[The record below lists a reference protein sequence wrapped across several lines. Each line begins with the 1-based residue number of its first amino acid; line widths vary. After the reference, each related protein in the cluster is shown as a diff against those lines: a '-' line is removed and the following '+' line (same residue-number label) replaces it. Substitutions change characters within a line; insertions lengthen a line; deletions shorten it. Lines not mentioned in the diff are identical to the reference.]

1 MTRALSGPRAAGGT
15 WIAALAG
22 AAILPLLITTPYYLS
37 TAITCLIFIG
47 LAVAFDLVV
56 GRIGALSLAQPV
68 FLGFGA
74 YAAAI
79 LSSRYHAPLA
89 LEVVI
94 SIVGAVGVALA
105 IGIPSFRLS
114 LHAFAIGTLGLA
126 ISAQLV
132 AQNWVPVTGGP
143 LCVTRILPIQL
154 GPIVVEDLIGQY
166 YVILAIAAL
175 SVLTVWWLA
184 RTRLGLAFTAVRDD
198 PVLADARGLNPTYLR
213 LVAFSIS
220 AVLSALVGLFVA
232 HFQTVVCPDSMG
244 FAYTVSLLIMVFIGG
259 RGSLRGVVSAAVIF
273 TALPQVLRL
282 ADEWRLAIFGL
293 ILLLT
298 VTTFPDGLEH
308 AYRSLGRLLTG
319 GSRRAAPAAAE
330 VRGASEG
337 GHLR

>member
-1 MTRALSGPRAAGGT
+1 MTRALSGPRAAGGA
-15 WIAALAG
+15 WVAALAV
-22 AAILPLLITTPYYLS
+22 AAALPLVITTPYYIS
-37 TAITCLIFIG
+37 TAITCLTFIG

-68 FLGFGA
+68 FFGFGA

-89 LEVVI
+89 LEVLV
-94 SIVGAVGVALA
+94 SVVGAIAVALA

-154 GPIVVEDLIGQY
+154 GPIAVEDLTGQY
-166 YVILAIAAL
+166 YVILGIAAFC
-175 SVLTVWWLA
+175 VLAVWWLA

-198 PVLADARGLNPTYLR
+198 PVLADARGLNPTHLR

-220 AVLSALVGLFVA
+220 AVLSAMVGLFVA
-232 HFQTVVCPDSMG
+232 HFQTVICPDSLG
-244 FAYTVSLLIMVFIGG
+244 FSYTVSLLIMVFIGG

-282 ADEWRLAIFGL
+282 ADEWRLVIFGL
-293 ILLLT
+293 ILLVT
-298 VTTFPDGLEH
+298 VTTFPDGLENV
-308 AYRSLGRLLTG
+308 YRSLGRLLAG
-319 GSRRAAPAAAE
+319 RGQRPGQVAPDL
-330 VRGASEG
+330 VGAPEG
-337 GHLR
+337 DVAR